1 MTVKEVDHFMPEQYS
16 LSACI
21 VSYCDYDEVC
31 TAVRSILENTP
42 GALSLYVVDNASPD
56 GCGRKLAATNFKDSR
71 VNVITLPENVGFG
84 RGHNTV
90 LPLLKSRYHFIL
102 NPDVIVKND
111 VLHELADWLDAH
123 PQAAMATP
131 QLYYPDGHIQN
142 LPRRKPTPWLLFA
155 RQLAPKFPGSP
166 FDRSDR
172 HYTMQDEDLSR
183 PHSIEF
189 CTGSFMAIRTEIFQQ
204 VGGFDEDYF
213 MYVEDADLTQKILR
227 KGQVFLVPQCRAI
240 HAWHR
245 APARDAGKF
254 KMQLISMIRY
264 FKKWGIGKGNV

>member
-1 MTVKEVDHFMPEQYS
+1 MSEQYS

-21 VSYCDYDEVC
+21 VSYCDYEEVC
-31 TAVRSILENTP
+31 TAVRSILEHTP
-42 GALSLYVVDNASPD
+42 GDLSLYVVDNASPD
-56 GCGRKLAATNFKDSR
+56 GCGRKLAATDFKDSR
-71 VNVITLPENVGFG
+71 VQIITLPENLGFG

-90 LPLLKSRYHFIL
+90 LPFLKSRYHFIL
-102 NPDVIVKND
+102 NPDVILPND
-111 VLHELADWLDAH
+111 VLHELACWLDAH

-131 QLYYPDGHIQN
+131 QLYYPDGRIQN

-155 RQLAPKFPGSP
+155 RQLAPRFPGSL

-189 CTGSFMAIRTEIFQQ
+189 CTGSFMAVRTEIFQQ
-204 VGGFDEDYF
+204 IGGFDEDYF
-213 MYVEDADLTQKILR
+213 MYVEDADITQKILR
-227 KGQVFLVPQCRAI
+227 EGKVFLVPQCRAV

-264 FKKWGIGKGNV
+264 FKKWGIGKGTV